1 MNLFSRTAPSPP
13 SPAPAPRS
21 AHSSMTF
28 PHGFID
34 FLKVSP
40 GRRHHVG
47 DHELRPEHLA
57 RFNRALRDLSP
68 EAPAM
73 SLDQIAS
80 AAKRALQRHTDGTTP
95 PFVQSRMRSLMRL
108 EALAEDGDWE
118 PSLELRRQ
126 VRVLQ
131 AYRLDDADLIPDE
144 LPVVGLLDDAVLVD
158 VALQLLHDELG
169 NYEDFCRFRKV
180 AAEFAG
186 LAESETGLTRCQW
199 LEALQEARVSRAR
212 TDAGVERFAPNPR
225 DSLFHIG

>member
-1 MNLFSRTAPSPP
+1 
-13 SPAPAPRS
+13 
-21 AHSSMTF
+21 MTF

-40 GRRHHVG
+40 GRRHHIG
-47 DHELRPEHLA
+47 DHELRPAQLE
-57 RFNRALRDLSP
+57 RFNQALRELSP

-80 AAKRALQRHTDGTTP
+80 AAKRALQRHADGATP

-108 EALAEDGDWE
+108 EALAEDSDWE
-118 PSLELRRQ
+118 PSQELRRQ
-126 VRVLQ
+126 VRVLKD
-131 AYRLDDADLIPDE
+131 YRLDDAKLISDG
-144 LPVVGLLDDAVLVD
+144 LAVVGLLDDAVLVD
-158 VALQLLHDELG
+158 VSLQLLHDELG

-186 LAESETGLTRCQW
+186 ITESETGLTRSQW

-212 TDAGVERFAPNPR
+212 TDAPVDRFAPNPR